1 MKTVTS
7 GTEPSNAQDVLAAR
21 SPGPEFGLTN
31 APLLFLDYDGVLHPS
46 EVYVDREGAA
56 YLKEPGEL
64 FMWAPILVD
73 LLAPYPE
80 VRIVL
85 STSWARHYGGGVAAA
100 RLPEP
105 LRLRVVG
112 STEHQWPMERGRE
125 VANFIAVNGIQEH
138 HWLALDDNPWGWE
151 SSPRGAL
158 ILCHPSVGLSR
169 DETQEQVAERLQQL
183 ISCWRAS

>member
-1 MKTVTS
+1 MKTVSS
-7 GTEPSNAQDVLAAR
+7 GTQPSNAQDVLAAS
-21 SPGPEFGLTN
+21 SPGSELGLTN

-46 EVYVDREGAA
+46 EVYVDQSGEA

-64 FMWAPILVD
+64 FMWAPILLG

-85 STSWARHYGGGVAAA
+85 STSWARHYGGDVAAG

-105 LRLRVVG
+105 LRVRVVG
-112 STEHQWPMERGRE
+112 STEHQRQTERGRE
-125 VANFIAVNGIQEH
+125 VVTFVAANAIQDH

-151 SSPRGAL
+151 RAPRGAL

-169 DETQEQVAERLQQL
+169 DETQEQIAERLQRL